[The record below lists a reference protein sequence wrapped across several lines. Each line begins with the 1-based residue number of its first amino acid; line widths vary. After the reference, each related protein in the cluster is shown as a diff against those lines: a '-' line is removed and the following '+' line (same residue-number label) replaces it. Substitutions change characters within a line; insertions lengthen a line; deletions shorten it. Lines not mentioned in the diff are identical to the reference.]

1 MESTMV
7 DLQQMG
13 TRPEPQPRVT
23 KPVEALEGAAAVS
36 SH

>member
-1 MESTMV
+1 M
-7 DLQQMG
+7 QQMG

-23 KPVEALEGAAAVS
+23 KPVEALGGVAAVS